1 MADVMHETSY
11 GKAALRKLGAMA
23 PVGESFRLYAAE
35 WLGGSKPEDWHAM
48 KVTGADFRVA
58 TRGPSKGRPTVMVR
72 HSKRVAIVTIE
83 EMRAEEVGA
92 STSQKPPVA

>member
-35 WLGGSKPEDWHAM
+35 WLGGSKPEEWHAM

-58 TRGPSKGRPTVMVR
+58 TRGPNKGRPTV
-72 HSKRVAIVTIE
+72 RVASSTRIAIVTLE
-83 EMRAEEVGA
+83 EMRAEDVPATTKKQPVG
-92 STSQKPPVA
+92 